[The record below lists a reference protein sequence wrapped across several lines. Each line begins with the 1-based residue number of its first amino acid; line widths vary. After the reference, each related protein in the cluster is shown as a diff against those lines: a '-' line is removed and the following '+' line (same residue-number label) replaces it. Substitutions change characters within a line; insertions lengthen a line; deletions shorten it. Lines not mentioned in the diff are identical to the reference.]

1 MGASSQLALQIVA
14 WLSQHPQKPFQTRY
28 LARSWGVSERA
39 LRYTL
44 AWLVEQGEVQRE
56 TDAKPNAAARFFVGS
71 SGGTKSGSGGTKSGS
86 GGYSVSDLGSE
97 SRQIPPCPSC
107 GRACACERVT
117 GRPHAIRSME
127 KNSSMASMDQNFY
140 AMAMEPCPDP
150 ASVRQAPDAGEGEAR
165 GPFAGLSP
173 EQASELRWLSEQTA
187 WRWPQHPSRDYYT
200 RRVIGLGFTPE
211 TWASYLDAP
220 HDVRGMDRP
229 LRKVCEANRA
239 RRWLAEREQPVRAP
253 AAREPAPQAAPA
265 VLPALAATSPIL
277 PPREQAENARKLL
290 DTLAASLGAPVQRR
304 R

>member
-1 MGASSQLALQIVA
+1 MGASSHLAVQIIA
-14 WLSQHPQKPFQTRY
+14 WLTQNPKKPFQTRQ

-39 LRYTL
+39 LRYSL

-127 KNSSMASMDQNFY
+127 KEFMASMEENFKT
-140 AMAMEPCPDP
+140 MTVVPCPDP
-150 ASVRQAPDAGEGEAR
+150 ASAPDAGEAR

-200 RRVIGLGFTPE
+200 RRVVGLGFTPE

-220 HDVRGMDRP
+220 HDLRGMDRP

-265 VLPALAATSPIL
+265 VLPALAATSAIL
-277 PPREQAENARKLL
+277 PPHEQAENARKLL
-290 DTLAASLGAPVQRR
+290 DTLAARLGAPVQRR